1 MVPSQDFPHQAPFS
15 LGQHALTI
23 PSASEEEG
31 EIEGESI
38 GENEES
44 AEKEKVATRIKEKQE

>member
-15 LGQHALTI
+15 LGQHVLTI

-31 EIEGESI
+31 EGESI

-44 AEKEKVATRIKEKQE
+44 PEKEKVATKIKEKLE